1 MIMNGTSTPGVRAAC
16 GMMRGMSSR
25 PACAARLALAV
36 AASLAGF
43 AAGCGQKTPAPGASG
58 GATTGA
64 APRTITIGLVAKSQ
78 GNAVFQ
84 AAHAGALAA
93 ARELGAARG
102 LRIEIDWQ
110 TPPEEDPQKQA
121 QAIEQL
127 ARAGVAGIAVSCS
140 DANTLTSAIDK
151 AVELGSQVMCF
162 DSDAP
167 QSRRFCFFG
176 TDDGTCGEAVMR
188 ELAAALG
195 ETGTIAILA
204 GNASA
209 PNLQARVEGV
219 KRELARHPN
228 IHLLD
233 DGVYY
238 HPETPEQAAET
249 MRRAQ
254 STHPEIDGWALV
266 GGWPLYTRVDLGWEP
281 GHPRIVSVDA
291 LPAQLPY
298 LTSGHVEVLLAQ
310 DCFGWGHKAVEVLL
324 DKIVDGEDPAGAPRL
339 IDPLTRVTAADVPA
353 WTAKWEGWL
362 AR

>member
-1 MIMNGTSTPGVRAAC
+1 MCLPVLSALCAIPAC
-16 GMMRGMSSR
+16 GEAVSS
-25 PACAARLALAV
+25 
-36 AASLAGF
+36 
-43 AAGCGQKTPAPGASG
+43 APGAAPGS
-58 GATTGA
+58 APA
-64 APRTITIGLVAKSQ
+64 APAPRTITIGLVAKSQ

-93 ARELGAARG
+93 ARELGPARG
-102 LRIEIDWQ
+102 VEVVIDWQ

-151 AVELGSQVMCF
+151 AVELGSQVMTF

-167 QSRRFCFFG
+167 RSRRFCFFG
-176 TDDGTCGEAVMR
+176 TDDITCGEAVMR
-188 ELAAALG
+188 ELAGALG
-195 ETGTIAILA
+195 GQGTIAILA
-204 GNASA
+204 GNAAA

-219 KRELARHPN
+219 QRELARHPG
-228 IHLLD
+228 IRLLD
-233 DGVYY
+233 DGIYY

-281 GHPRIVSVDA
+281 GRPRIVSVDA

-298 LTSGHVEVLLAQ
+298 LSSGHVEVLLAQ
-310 DCFGWGHKAVEVLL
+310 DCFGWGHRAVSVLL
-324 DKIVDGEDPAGAPRL
+324 DKILDGRDPAGGPRL
-339 IDPLTRVTAADVPA
+339 IDPLTRVTADDVPA

>member
-1 MIMNGTSTPGVRAAC
+1 MMPAMSRRTVR
-16 GMMRGMSSR
+16 
-25 PACAARLALAV
+25 
-36 AASLAGF
+36 SLAPWLG
-43 AAGCGQKTPAPGASG
+43 AALLLGLLGCGGDEAG
-58 GATTGA
+58 GA
-64 APRTITIGLVAKSQ
+64 APRAGTPAAGLPPRKITIGLVAKSQ

-93 ARELGAARG
+93 AREQGERRG
-102 LRIEIDWQ
+102 LEVVIDWQ

-151 AVELGSQVMCF
+151 AVELGSQVMTF

-167 QSRRFCFFG
+167 QSKRFCFFG
-176 TDDGTCGEAVMR
+176 TDDITCGEAVMR
-188 ELAAALG
+188 ELAASLG
-195 ETGTIAILA
+195 DQGTIAILA
-204 GNASA
+204 GNAAA

-219 KRELARHPN
+219 ERELARHPG
-228 IHLLD
+228 IRLLD
-233 DGVYY
+233 DGIYY
-238 HPETPEQAAET
+238 HPETPEQAAES

-310 DCFGWGHKAVEVLL
+310 DCFGWGHRAVEVLL
-324 DKIVDGEDPAGAPRL
+324 DKLLDGRDPLGGPRL

-362 AR
+362 GQ

>member
-1 MIMNGTSTPGVRAAC
+1 
-16 GMMRGMSSR
+16 MMPRMSSR
-25 PACAARLALAV
+25 PAAARLALASS
-36 AASLAGF
+36 AALALGL
-43 AAGCGQKTPAPGASG
+43 GCGRDAPQTSSSTHASG
-58 GATTGA
+58 

-93 ARELGAARG
+93 AKELGKARG
-102 LRIEIDWQ
+102 IEVVIDWQ

-167 QSRRFCFFG
+167 QSKRFCFFG
-176 TDDGTCGEAVMR
+176 TDDITCGEAVMR

-195 ETGTIAILA
+195 EQGTIAILA
-204 GNASA
+204 GNAAA

-219 KRELARHPN
+219 KRELAKHPN
-228 IHLLD
+228 IRLLD
-233 DGVYY
+233 DGIYY

-310 DCFGWGHKAVEVLL
+310 DCFGWGHRAVEVLL
-324 DKIVDGEDPAGAPRL
+324 DKVLDGKDPPGAPRL

-353 WTAKWEGWL
+353 WTAKWEIWL

>member
-1 MIMNGTSTPGVRAAC
+1 
-16 GMMRGMSSR
+16 MSSR
-25 PACAARLALAV
+25 PAAARLALA
-36 AASLAGF
+36 LAVL
-43 AAGCGQKTPAPGASG
+43 APLAGCGRDSPDASKDAG
-58 GATTGA
+58 TTGTTGA
-64 APRTITIGLVAKSQ
+64 TPRTITIGLVAKSQ

-84 AAHAGALAA
+84 AAHAGAIAA

-102 LRIEIDWQ
+102 IEVVIDWQ

-176 TDDGTCGEAVMR
+176 TDDSTCGEAVMR

-195 ETGTIAILA
+195 EQGTIAILA
-204 GNASA
+204 GNAAA

-219 KRELARHPN
+219 KRELAQHPN
-228 IHLLD
+228 IRLLD
-233 DGVYY
+233 DGIYY

-310 DCFGWGHKAVEVLL
+310 DCFGWGHRAVEVLL
-324 DKIVDGEDPAGAPRL
+324 DKVLDGRDPPGAPRL

>member
-1 MIMNGTSTPGVRAAC
+1 
-16 GMMRGMSSR
+16 MMPGMSSR
-25 PACAARLALAV
+25 PAVARLALA
-36 AASLAGF
+36 AAALALGL
-43 AAGCGQKTPAPGASG
+43 AGCGRDAPQTSSATHASG
-58 GATTGA
+58 TSGA

-93 ARELGAARG
+93 ARELGSKRG
-102 LRIEIDWQ
+102 LEVVIDWQ
-110 TPPEEDPQKQA
+110 TPAEEDPQKQA

-167 QSRRFCFFG
+167 QSQRFCFFG
-176 TDDGTCGEAVMR
+176 TDDITCGEAVMR

-195 ETGTIAILA
+195 EQGTIAILA
-204 GNASA
+204 GNAAA

-219 KRELARHPN
+219 KRELAKHPN
-228 IHLLD
+228 IHLID
-233 DGVYY
+233 DGIYY

-324 DKIVDGEDPAGAPRL
+324 DKIIDGKDPPGAPRL

>member
-1 MIMNGTSTPGVRAAC
+1 MSTHRQGSRA
-16 GMMRGMSSR
+16 R
-25 PACAARLALAV
+25 AV
-36 AASLAGF
+36 AAALVLALL
-43 AAGCGQKTPAPGASG
+43 GCGDSGAGAGGAAPKPAAPGA
-58 GATTGA
+58 A

-84 AAHAGALAA
+84 AAHAGAVAA
-93 ARELGAARG
+93 AREQSAKRG
-102 LRIEIDWQ
+102 IEVLIDWQ

-127 ARAGVAGIAVSCS
+127 ARAGVQGIAVSCS
-140 DANTLTSAIDK
+140 DSNTLASAIDK
-151 AVELGSQVMCF
+151 AVELGSQVMTF

-167 QSRRFCFFG
+167 QSKRFCFFG
-176 TDDGTCGEAVMR
+176 TDDITCGEAVMR

-195 ETGTIAILA
+195 DRGTIAILA
-204 GNASA
+204 GNAAA
-209 PNLQARVEGV
+209 PNLQARVDGV
-219 KRELARHPN
+219 KRELARHPD
-228 IHLLD
+228 IRLLD

-266 GGWPLYTRVDLGWEP
+266 GGWPLYTRVDLGWQP

-310 DCFGWGHKAVEVLL
+310 DCFGWGHRSVEVLL
-324 DKIVDGEDPAGAPRL
+324 DKLLDGRDPAGAPRL
-339 IDPLTRVTAADVPA
+339 IDPLTRVTAADVPT
-353 WTAKWEGWL
+353 WTAKWSGWL
-362 AR
+362 ER